1 MATTVTWK
9 NDYGNTCVLTIQD
22 GSESTTT
29 LTPASEPFTTSVQ
42 ESDDIF
48 TQIRSGNGYIR
59 VVVDS
64 VDDISYLVGSAPLN
78 RAVELRVSNVIRWV
92 GFLACETFTQPWDK
106 GPLEL
111 ELPVVSPLEVL
122 KGVYPSSDLSA
133 LHYVNFAR
141 IIYDMHAALGSP
153 YERFYFPNVSEPVT
167 TLKYQ
172 FDMKN
177 YATSIDKNTGHETA
191 SYYDILEDICKLFGW
206 AVVENENWLVFMCP
220 DCKVSIGSSIW
231 KGYNAADLNTIGDGG
246 SSSARYTPLT
256 QKITPEIYGADHD
269 MTWLAGRKSVEAV
282 GVLNEMDETIWSM
295 DVIGQCV
302 YKGSDGASAGST
314 QELNYYI
321 KKYGVYQSEGASA
334 PNGNIQVYN
343 SIYGMAAPDVNGN
356 NIKYTNW
363 HNNNENAYG
372 GSIGYEQNYWA
383 DQYGDVT
390 QGQDT
395 WVTRLILKAYSAG
408 DTVIRIQTNFNYTPT
423 QNAQPTPTPNEAFVI
438 EGNLMYAATRQD
450 LFAKTTGTHYV
461 KAMLLIEGT
470 NTYYWSPQNGW
481 TTTAAS
487 FLMQVKEGEIS
498 AFGYYT
504 NNRTLMLYPNI
515 PVPKNISGQVTLNLI
530 AATSNDIENW
540 PGSAYLA
547 YEDFKIK
554 IVPTQNTRGAIK
566 IEDKEQRKDENKKKI
581 NLNNGFTDSWSQE
594 CGLTLARE
602 NLPDSYGVVLAA
614 DKTLPSSL
622 YNSQWPEDAL
632 ADRASSY
639 YGRSRLRIRAIV
651 KKLSTAVSN
660 LSLYR
665 FTPNGQLYVCIEQQ
679 HNWRTDEVIA
689 NFWEPTYNTL

>member
-9 NDYGNTCVLTIQD
+9 NDDGKTCVLTIEE
-22 GSESTTT
+22 GNNTTT
-29 LTPASEPFTTSVQ
+29 SLTPAAEPFTTSIQ

-48 TQIRSGNGYIR
+48 TPIRSGNGYLR
-59 VVVDS
+59 VVVNS
-64 VDDISYLVGSAPLN
+64 VDDITYLVGSAPLS
-78 RAVELRVSNVIRWV
+78 RAVTLRVNGSIRWN

-122 KGVYPSSDLSA
+122 KGVYPSSSLADLG
-133 LHYVNFAR
+133 YINFAKFFLN
-141 IIYDMHAALGSP
+141 MAAAVGNP
-153 YERFYFPNVSEPVT
+153 YFAFYFPNVSETST
-167 TLKYQ
+167 TLRYMFNMQ
-172 FDMKN
+172 N
-177 YATSIDKNTGHETA
+177 YATTVDKNTGHEMA

-206 AVVENENWLVFMCP
+206 QAVEFENRLVMMTA
-220 DCKVSIGSSIW
+220 DVKKVIGNSAW
-231 KGYNAADLNTIGDGG
+231 KGYTDEQLQLIANGT
-246 SSSARYTPLT
+246 STSPSYTPSDSVVIPT
-256 QKITPEIYGADHD
+256 IFGIDHD
-269 MTWLAGRKSVEAV
+269 MTWLAGKKSVEAV
-282 GVLNEMDETIWSM
+282 GVLNEMDDTIWSM

-314 QELNYYI
+314 QEFDYYI

-334 PNGNIQVYN
+334 PNGNIHVYN
-343 SIYGMAAPDVNGN
+343 SIYGMASPDVNGN

-372 GSIGYEQNYWA
+372 GSIGYEKNYWA

-450 LFAKTTGTHYV
+450 LFAKTTATHYV
-461 KAMLLIEGT
+461 KAMLLIEGS
-470 NTYYWSPQNGW
+470 NTYYWSPQDGW

-487 FLMQVKEGEIS
+487 FLMQVKDGEIS

-504 NNRTLMLYPNI
+504 NNRTLILYPNI
-515 PVPKNISGQVTLNLI
+515 PVPKNISGQVKLNLI

-547 YEDFKIK
+547 YENFKIK

-566 IEDKEQRKDENKKKI
+566 IEEKEQRKDENKKKI
-581 NLNNGFTDSWSQE
+581 NLNNGFTDSWSQD

-602 NLPDSYGVVLAA
+602 AVPDSYGAVLTA
-614 DKTLPSSL
+614 DKEQPGSL
-622 YNSQWPEDAL
+622 YDSKWPEDAL
-632 ADRASSY
+632 AQRASNYFS
-639 YGRSRLRIRAIV
+639 RARLRIRAIV
-651 KKLSTAVSN
+651 HSQNKMLSPLVNYA
-660 LSLYR
+660 
-665 FTPNGQLYVCIEQQ
+665 FTSGGQPFVLLEQE
-679 HNWRTDEVIA
+679 HNWRTDEERA
-689 NFWEPTYNTL
+689 NFYEPTYNL